1 MKGFSG
7 GSAGKKKKK
16 TCLTM
21 QETQETQIQCLG
33 QEDPLEK
40 EMATHSS
47 VLAWKITW
55 RGEPGGPQSMGHK
68 ELYVTEHTRPQ
79 ACSMKEEEEIL
90 KTSREWSYT
99 VILSSKEKLELRGSS
114 LLTWPCSQIWT
125 EGSNDSF
132 FVCVQSDLALERYHS
147 N

>member
-7 GSAGKKKKK
+7 GSASKK
-16 TCLTM
+16 TKNKKQKTRLTM

-40 EMATHSS
+40 EMATHSG

-79 ACSMKEEEEIL
+79 GCSMKEEEEIL
-90 KTSREWSYT
+90 ETSREWSYM
-99 VILSSKEKLELRGSS
+99 VILSSKKRLEPRGST
-114 LLTWPCSQIWT
+114 LLT
-125 EGSNDSF
+125 
-132 FVCVQSDLALERYHS
+132 
-147 N
+147 